1 MQLDPSKRIHIDK
14 LTESLSL
21 ANQNEDQNL
30 LSGDFSHI
38 SEFLPGNFVIL
49 EPLDGKEGKVFKAF
63 DKHKKQFVALKSVEV
78 ETEYLYENLNEKE
91 NLKTIKKADENYL
104 IGYWDTYIDS
114 TKMKE
119 GKFYLKHSLELGLA
133 DLNSLLELREN
144 YTQNEIFFILKQLAN
159 SLAALCEKKIC
170 HGNIC
175 AENVVVFAEKNWFTY
190 KFVDFGFSYKVS
202 ENENQ
207 DIKGLSD
214 LYASPELKSI
224 CNDSMPNTKFDAYK
238 ADIYALGVLCLVMMG
253 IKNDQVEG
261 IQNDLSK
268 LENNYLEYEK
278 LKILIKDMLAKKS
291 DDRCNI
297 EKLKLALLDVDTEP
311 PIEHLYLYNI
321 QTKNLENMD
330 ESVKYQHYTQV
341 KDHEGTFS
349 LGMNLVYVGNEN
361 NSFW

>member
-1 MQLDPSKRIHIDK
+1 
-14 LTESLSL
+14 
-21 ANQNEDQNL
+21 
-30 LSGDFSHI
+30 
-38 SEFLPGNFVIL
+38 
-49 EPLDGKEGKVFKAF
+49 
-63 DKHKKQFVALKSVEV
+63 
-78 ETEYLYENLNEKE
+78 
-91 NLKTIKKADENYL
+91 
-104 IGYWDTYIDS
+104 
-114 TKMKE
+114 
-119 GKFYLKHSLELGLA
+119 
-133 DLNSLLELREN
+133 
-144 YTQNEIFFILKQLAN
+144 
-159 SLAALCEKKIC
+159 
-170 HGNIC
+170 
-175 AENVVVFAEKNWFTY
+175 
-190 KFVDFGFSYKVS
+190 
-202 ENENQ
+202 
-207 DIKGLSD
+207 
-214 LYASPELKSI
+214 
-224 CNDSMPNTKFDAYK
+224 MPNTKFDAYK

>member
-1 MQLDPSKRIHIDK
+1 
-14 LTESLSL
+14 
-21 ANQNEDQNL
+21 
-30 LSGDFSHI
+30 
-38 SEFLPGNFVIL
+38 
-49 EPLDGKEGKVFKAF
+49 
-63 DKHKKQFVALKSVEV
+63 
-78 ETEYLYENLNEKE
+78 
-91 NLKTIKKADENYL
+91 
-104 IGYWDTYIDS
+104 
-114 TKMKE
+114 
-119 GKFYLKHSLELGLA
+119 
-133 DLNSLLELREN
+133 
-144 YTQNEIFFILKQLAN
+144 
-159 SLAALCEKKIC
+159 
-170 HGNIC
+170 
-175 AENVVVFAEKNWFTY
+175 
-190 KFVDFGFSYKVS
+190 
-202 ENENQ
+202 
-207 DIKGLSD
+207 
-214 LYASPELKSI
+214 
-224 CNDSMPNTKFDAYK
+224 MPNPKFDAYK

-291 DDRCNI
+291 EDRCNI
-297 EKLKLALLDVDTEP
+297 EKLKSALVNVETEP